1 VVDHVALRN
10 WLSLRYGWHVF
21 AVQVTDHGYAFS
33 AYHDPDPYSPVR
45 TDGYRGNDPVLIV
58 KRTGAIWRLGTDS
71 TFFPVFQARD
81 EKSCYAAL
89 AAVMPGRDL
98 GQPDDIMPVSV
109 AQEEVQPPPGNAFT
123 LAALT
128 VWLGEQFG
136 WRVFDGR
143 IADTGYAYSISTQPD
158 AYHAGDQSAMTYGN
172 GPLIAVK
179 RTGHVWAFGSN
190 PVEMPIFAARDEE
203 AFYATLATMPGRDP
217 LRPDYQVSTVPLP
230 WKNLPDLADQTQPV
244 PMEDFAPSNGLTE
257 QALTDWLRARHG
269 WEVFDGRIRDVGFA
283 FLVNQQ
289 PDAYHL
295 GDYDAA
301 EQDLGPL
308 LVIKRSGA
316 AWTFGSD
323 PRIQPLYGAE
333 DEVMF
338 VRMLSDLLP
347 ERNPTEPNELVPL
360 T

>member
-1 VVDHVALRN
+1 VVDNVALRN
-10 WLSLRYGWHVF
+10 WLSLRYGWQVF
-21 AVQVTDHGYAFS
+21 AVQITDHGYAFS
-33 AYHDPDPYSPVR
+33 AYHNHDPYAPVR
-45 TDGYRGNDPVLIV
+45 TDGYRGNDPVIII
-58 KRTGAIWRLGTDS
+58 KRTGAIWRLGTHS
-71 TFFPVFQARD
+71 TFFPVFEARD

-89 AAVMPGRDL
+89 AAAMPGHDL
-98 GQPDDIMPVSV
+98 SQPDDTMPVSI
-109 AQEEVQPPPGNAFT
+109 AQEEAQPPQGSMFT

-128 VWLGEQFG
+128 VWLSEQFG

-143 IADTGYAYSISTQPD
+143 ITDIGYAYSISTHPD

-172 GPLIAVK
+172 GPLIAIK
-179 RTGHVWAFGSN
+179 RTGYVWAFGSS
-190 PVEMPIFAARDEE
+190 PDEMPTFAARDEE
-203 AFYATLATMPGRDP
+203 SFYAAMPGRDP
-217 LRPDYQVSTVPLP
+217 LRPDYRVSTVPLP
-230 WKNLPDLADQTQPV
+230 WKSLQDLADKTQPV
-244 PMEDFAPSNGLTE
+244 SMEEFAPSGGLTE
-257 QALTDWLRARHG
+257 ETLTGWLRTRYG

-301 EQDLGPL
+301 KPDVGPL
-308 LVIKRSGA
+308 LVIKRTGA

-347 ERNPTEPNELVPL
+347 ERNPTKPTEFVPL

>member
-1 VVDHVALRN
+1 VVDNVARRK
-10 WLSLRYGWHVF
+10 WLSLRYGWPVF
-21 AVQVTDHGYAFS
+21 AVQITDHGYAFS
-33 AYHDPDPYSPVR
+33 AYHEPDPYAPVR
-45 TDGYRGNDPVLIV
+45 TDGYRGNGPVIII
-58 KRTGAIWRLGTDS
+58 KRTGAVWRLGTDS
-71 TFFPVFQARD
+71 TFFPVFGARD
-81 EKSCYAAL
+81 EKGCYAAL
-89 AAVMPGRDL
+89 ATVMPGRDL
-98 GQPDDIMPVSV
+98 SQPDDTMPVSI
-109 AQEEVQPPPGNAFT
+109 AQEEAQPPQGSMFT

-143 IADTGYAYSISTQPD
+143 ITDIGYAYAVSTHPD

-172 GPLIAVK
+172 GPLIAIK

-203 AFYATLATMPGRDP
+203 SFHAALAAMPGRD
-217 LRPDYQVSTVPLP
+217 RPDYQVSTVPLS
-230 WKNLPDLADQTQPV
+230 WRSQQDLADKTQPV
-244 PMEDFAPSNGLTE
+244 SMEDSAPSIGLTE
-257 QALTDWLRARHG
+257 EALTDWLRTRHG

-301 EQDLGPL
+301 KQDVGPL
-308 LVIKRSGA
+308 LVIKRTGA

-347 ERNPTEPNELVPL
+347 ERNPTEPNEFVQNMGD
-360 T
+360 